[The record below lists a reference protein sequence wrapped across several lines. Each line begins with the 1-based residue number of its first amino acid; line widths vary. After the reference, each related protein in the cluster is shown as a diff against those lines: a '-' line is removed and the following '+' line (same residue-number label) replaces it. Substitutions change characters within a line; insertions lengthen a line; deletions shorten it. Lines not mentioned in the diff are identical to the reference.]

1 MNTLTDLKAQLIHAE
16 DTWAESEEDWMN
28 TINRGRYSAIYN
40 AYMKAAADWKVVIE
54 IRAEIKELENT
65 MQSA

>member
-1 MNTLTDLKAQLIHAE
+1 MITIEDLKAQLIHAE
-16 DTWAESEEDWMN
+16 DTWAESEEDWMK
-28 TINRGRYSAIYN
+28 TVNRGRYSAQYN

-65 MQSA
+65 MHCA